1 MKRFLLDSFPQFVV
15 NSEIQLPL
23 TLEVCEAYLDYAS
36 VKRDK
41 DGNEINPRKYNTY
54 STINACKSAIK
65 YLYKEA
71 DKIPSSDLNILL
83 KDFSSGYKRKIALLK
98 EGGQMPI
105 GEGKS
110 PMSPAGFLFLSEKAL
125 TAKSDFALST
135 TAHVSLVMCW
145 NLNARAAS
153 VASIRLDNM
162 SWEGDA
168 LLVPFGRT
176 KNDQEGTSCSPK
188 HVYANPSCP
197 WICPILSLSLLVF
210 TRGMP
215 TSGSTTLLLGSNS
228 QERFSKWLAKISAAY
243 GDDIASMGPTATE
256 VGTHSFRKGVAS
268 SVSGSPGGPQSV
280 SVWLRAGWSLG
291 NVQGRYI
298 FEGSGGDQFVG
309 RAAAGLNMN
318 SSDFGVLPP
327 HFKGSPLS
335 PQDWEKI
342 LPGYRSF
349 YPQCFH
355 SVAPFLLASLVYQR
369 KWLSMNLHP
378 KHPIF
383 SSNVWQSG
391 FLETLEEKVRLGVLN
406 DEEAN
411 LSASGIPPYTLL
423 LQRLKCLEDTLECL
437 QSFILN
443 DMPDRI
449 SQRVSER
456 HPLPAAA
463 PITND
468 MLRDAMEQMR
478 QNLLSDLSSQQSY
491 QRNQNESNTPT
502 PCPTQTSTV
511 TPLNQGLA
519 SAKVRCPTSKTYD
532 LWTMWWSGRSLDN
545 AVPLRKLRR
554 RDFQQNSEKVN
565 FSKAST
571 VMRELLSCTNL
582 NVPDIVKMSQQAR
595 DLLFQSCFNQLC
607 GKVFQSCNDRQVV
620 QRRVDEMSYHTIY
633 DLLKKASQ

>member
-1 MKRFLLDSFPQFVV
+1 M
-15 NSEIQLPL
+15 E
-23 TLEVCEAYLDYAS
+23 
-36 VKRDK
+36 
-41 DGNEINPRKYNTY
+41 
-54 STINACKSAIK
+54 
-65 YLYKEA
+65 
-71 DKIPSSDLNILL
+71 
-83 KDFSSGYKRKIALLK
+83 
-98 EGGQMPI
+98 
-105 GEGKS
+105 
-110 PMSPAGFLFLSEKAL
+110 
-125 TAKSDFALST
+125 
-135 TAHVSLVMCW
+135 
-145 NLNARAAS
+145 
-153 VASIRLDNM
+153 
-162 SWEGDA
+162 
-168 LLVPFGRT
+168 
-176 KNDQEGTSCSPK
+176 
-188 HVYANPSCP
+188 
-197 WICPILSLSLLVF
+197 
-210 TRGMP
+210 
-215 TSGSTTLLLGSNS
+215 
-228 QERFSKWLAKISAAY
+228 
-243 GDDIASMGPTATE
+243 
-256 VGTHSFRKGVAS
+256 FRKCS
-268 SVSGSPGGPQSV
+268 RSV
-280 SVWLRAGWSLG
+280 
-291 NVQGRYI
+291 
-298 FEGSGGDQFVG
+298 EGSGGDQFVG

-327 HFKGSPLS
+327 HFKGSQLS

-391 FLETLEEKVRLGVLN
+391 FLETPEEKVRLGVLN

-423 LQRLKCLEDTLECL
+423 LQRLNCLEDLLECL

-491 QRNQNESNTPT
+491 QQNQNESNIPT
-502 PCPTQTSTV
+502 PCPTQASTV
-511 TPLNQGLA
+511 TPHNQGLA

-571 VMRELLSCTNL
+571 VMQELLSCTNL
-582 NVPDIVKMSQQAR
+582 NEPDIVKMSQQAR

-607 GKVFQSCNDRQVV
+607 AKVFQSCNDRQVV

>member
-1 MKRFLLDSFPQFVV
+1 MPRTGRNREANALDPTRSVVTLRLVDDTRAQYNFYIQRMKRFLLASFPQFVV
-15 NSEIQLPL
+15 NSEIHLPL
-23 TLEVCEAYLDYAS
+23 TLEVCEAYLNYAS

-41 DGNEINPRKYNTY
+41 DGNDINPRMYNTY

-83 KDFSSGYKRKIALLK
+83 KDFFSGYKRKIELLK

-145 NLNARAAS
+145 NLIARAAS
-153 VASIRLDNM
+153 VASIRFDNM

-168 LLVPFGRT
+168 LLVQYGRT

-197 WICPILSLSLLVF
+197 WICHILSLSLLVF

-215 TSGSTTLLLGSNS
+215 TSGSTTLLLASNS
-228 QERFSKWLAKISAAY
+228 QERFSEWLAKISAGY
-243 GDDIASMGPTATE
+243 GDDIASMGPTAT
-256 VGTHSFRKGVAS
+256 
-268 SVSGSPGGPQSV
+268 
-280 SVWLRAGWSLG
+280 
-291 NVQGRYI
+291 
-298 FEGSGGDQFVG
+298 
-309 RAAAGLNMN
+309 
-318 SSDFGVLPP
+318 
-327 HFKGSPLS
+327 
-335 PQDWEKI
+335 
-342 LPGYRSF
+342 
-349 YPQCFH
+349 
-355 SVAPFLLASLVYQR
+355 
-369 KWLSMNLHP
+369 
-378 KHPIF
+378 
-383 SSNVWQSG
+383 
-391 FLETLEEKVRLGVLN
+391 
-406 DEEAN
+406 
-411 LSASGIPPYTLL
+411 
-423 LQRLKCLEDTLECL
+423 
-437 QSFILN
+437 
-443 DMPDRI
+443 
-449 SQRVSER
+449 
-456 HPLPAAA
+456 
-463 PITND
+463 
-468 MLRDAMEQMR
+468 
-478 QNLLSDLSSQQSY
+478 
-491 QRNQNESNTPT
+491 

-511 TPLNQGLA
+511 TPHNQGLS

-532 LWTMWWSGRSLDN
+532 LWTMWWSGRSLDK
-545 AVPLRKLRR
+545 AIPLRKLRR
-554 RDFQQNSEKVN
+554 RDYKQTSEKVN

-582 NVPDIVKMSQQAR
+582 NEPDIVKMSQLAR

-607 GKVFQSCNDRQVV
+607 GKVFQSCNDSQVV